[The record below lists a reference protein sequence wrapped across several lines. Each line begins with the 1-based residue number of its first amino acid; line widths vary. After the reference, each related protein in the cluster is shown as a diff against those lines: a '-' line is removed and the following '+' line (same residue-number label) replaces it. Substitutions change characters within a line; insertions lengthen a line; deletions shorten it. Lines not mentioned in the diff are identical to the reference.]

1 MANLDWNIDPERS
14 DRETW
19 ISPIGQ
25 VWYDEREGVEPG
37 FVFTDN
43 HGVDNILAAQS
54 LEEAFDEAESSSTI
68 S

>member
-1 MANLDWNIDPERS
+1 MAKLNWHIDPERA

-19 ISPIGQ
+19 ISSIGQ
-25 VWYDEREGVEPG
+25 VWYDEREGVEPD

-43 HGVDNILAAQS
+43 HGVDNALAARS
-54 LEEAFDEAESSSTI
+54 LEEAFDETESSSTI

>member
-1 MANLDWNIDPERS
+1 MAKLGWNLDPERS

-19 ISPIGQ
+19 VSEIGQ

-43 HGVDNILAAQS
+43 EGVDNVLAARS
-54 LEEAFDEAESSSTI
+54 LEEAFDEAEGYVS
-68 S
+68 

>member
-1 MANLDWNIDPERS
+1 MANLDWRIDPERS

-19 ISPIGQ
+19 VSEIGQ

-43 HGVDNILAAQS
+43 DGVDNVFTARS
-54 LEEAFDEAESSSTI
+54 LEEAFDEAETYNS
-68 S
+68 

>member
-1 MANLDWNIDPERS
+1 MAKLDWNIDPERS
-14 DRETW
+14 DRKTW

-43 HGVDNILAAQS
+43 HGVDNVLAARS
-54 LEEAFDEAESSSTI
+54 LEEAFDEAESFSTI

>member
-1 MANLDWNIDPERS
+1 MAKLDWNIDPERS
-14 DRETW
+14 DWETW
-19 ISPIGQ
+19 ISPIGR

-43 HGVDNILAAQS
+43 HGVDNILAARS

>member
-1 MANLDWNIDPERS
+1 MAKLDWNIDPERS

-19 ISPIGQ
+19 ISPIGR

-43 HGVDNILAAQS
+43 HGVDNVLPARS

>member
-1 MANLDWNIDPERS
+1 MAKLDWNIDPERS

-37 FVFTDN
+37 FVFTNND
-43 HGVDNILAAQS
+43 GVDNVLAARS
-54 LEEAFDEAESSSTI
+54 LQEAFDEAEAYSS
-68 S
+68 